1 MKIFDDLM
9 ASARELPAGAWFI
22 LYAVCVLYAVKK
34 LDDWD
39 LLEVLFD
46 ERHGMRPHKPKV
58 AAKPVKPH
66 SKQGYLVGQQRVRD
80 RALAVASE
88 ADEKEKEEDDHA
100 AAAISSTHAKR
111 Y

>member
-80 RALAVASE
+80 RALETVTE
-88 ADEKEKEEDDHA
+88 MDEKEEGRHDTA
-100 AAAISSTHAKR
+100 VSSPTHAKHH
-111 Y
+111 